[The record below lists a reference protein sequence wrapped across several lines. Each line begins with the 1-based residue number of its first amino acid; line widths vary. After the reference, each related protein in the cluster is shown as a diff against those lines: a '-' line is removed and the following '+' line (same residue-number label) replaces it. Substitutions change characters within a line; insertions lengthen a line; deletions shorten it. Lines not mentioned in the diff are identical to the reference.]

1 MPLDSPI
8 LEPATTIPPLPYD
21 LARFARGLLTA
32 SHITADQLESVA
44 GSCRLFA
51 EAQVV
56 PSGGV
61 PAHWLIVADLLGAL
75 VPVLRAMEPAR
86 RGGDAR

>member
-8 LEPATTIPPLPYD
+8 LDPATTIPPLPYD
-21 LARFARGLLTA
+21 LARFAPGLLA
-32 SHITADQLESVA
+32 SPDITADQLESTA
-44 GSCRLFA
+44 DFCRRLA
-51 EAQVV
+51 AAQVA

-61 PAHWLIVADLLGAL
+61 SAHWLIVADLLSAF
-75 VPVLRAMEPAR
+75 VPVRRAMEPAR